1 MAAVRV
7 RLGYAAIAL
16 DVPAGSPNR
25 TLRAATLA
33 PLPDDEARRYR
44 LRQVAA
50 ENLRTTLRILRYNV
64 AEGIPVYRLTSRL
77 IPFATHPRWSWDW
90 EHDLA
95 GELAAV
101 RRWVARHRLRLSVH
115 LDHFVVLNSTSPDVR
130 ARSLVEVRHQA
141 RLLRAL
147 TAGAGDAVLVTHIG
161 ARSPSPA
168 RAIDRFAAV
177 VAGLEPELRTL
188 LAVENDDVSFT
199 ASNALAAA
207 GRAGIPVVLDWHHAH
222 VHPDGSA
229 PAALLPAVLATWPAG
244 RRPKLHLSSPASV
257 EAPRDHAEDIDPA
270 DFAGRVPGPPGRRDR
285 AAGRRLKWPGR

>member
-1 MAAVRV
+1 HQFFRRRPGIIAGGRRDIHRHPVAPAVVRAEALPAVPRETRFPHADHPASIVAPPPAPGKRPAFRQGERGSGRPGRCWGRISAGVAAVRV

-33 PLPDDEARRYR
+33 ALPDDEARRYR

-115 LDHFVVLNSTSPDVR
+115 LDHFVVLNSSSPDVR
-130 ARSLVEVRHQA
+130 A
-141 RLLRAL
+141 
-147 TAGAGDAVLVTHIG
+147 
-161 ARSPSPA
+161 
-168 RAIDRFAAV
+168 
-177 VAGLEPELRTL
+177 
-188 LAVENDDVSFT
+188 
-199 ASNALAAA
+199 
-207 GRAGIPVVLDWHHAH
+207 
-222 VHPDGSA
+222 
-229 PAALLPAVLATWPAG
+229 
-244 RRPKLHLSSPASV
+244 
-257 EAPRDHAEDIDPA
+257 
-270 DFAGRVPGPPGRRDR
+270 
-285 AAGRRLKWPGR
+285 